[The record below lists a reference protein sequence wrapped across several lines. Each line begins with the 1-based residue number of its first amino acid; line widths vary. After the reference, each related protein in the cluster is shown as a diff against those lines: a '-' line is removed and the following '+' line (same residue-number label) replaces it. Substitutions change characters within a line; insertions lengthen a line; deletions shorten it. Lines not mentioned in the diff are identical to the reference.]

1 MRRLLKLFP
10 LVLGF
15 PYLVAKFILWIIYQ
29 PKIYQHLILHRI
41 LVAQMMNFCYAR
53 LTQFETL
60 AIVGIF
66 LVVHNLLINK
76 NK

>member
-15 PYLVAKFILWIIYQ
+15 PYLVAKLVLWAIFQPEIYQ
-29 PKIYQHLILHRI
+29 GFVSHRFI
-41 LVAQMMNFCYAR
+41 IVQLMNFCFAR

-60 AIVGIF
+60 FIVGLF
-66 LVVHNLLINK
+66 WVLYNLLDR
-76 NK
+76 